1 MMLDVKY
8 NPPHDSNL
16 STVLLKMTLQVAELD
31 KLAEL
36 PGLKCQKPT

>member
-31 KLAEL
+31 KLL
-36 PGLKCQKPT
+36 PWLKCQKPT